1 MTIYDCTDVTIN
13 GTLKFLDNPG
23 FHVKI
28 DRSTKVTISDISIQ
42 APGDSPNTDGI
53 HVEGSSYVTIQ
64 GATIGTGFH
73 HIYIYIYIR
82 VIDKSFLVL
91 DCPSLISW

>member
-1 MTIYDCTDVTIN
+1 MVYKCADVTIS
-13 GTLKFLDNPG
+13 GSLRFLDNPG

-28 DRSTKVTISDISIQ
+28 ENSTRVTIIDLSIQ

-64 GATIGTGFH
+64 GATIGTGN
-73 HIYIYIYIR
+73 
-82 VIDKSFLVL
+82 FLYT
-91 DCPSLISW
+91 